1 VLTKIQYLVIILTL
15 MFSSSVKTVYAQGS
29 SYEEL
34 QAAYIFN
41 FAKYI
46 KWPESDANF
55 VIGVY
60 GETEIMEYLEK
71 TLAGKKVGSRSIELK
86 VISKVEALLECNI
99 VYVPESDSK
108 KVAELTTLVAGKSI
122 LIVTE
127 EDLIKKGAAI
137 SFVVEDERLR
147 FKLKK
152 SALVAAG
159 LAASEG
165 LLRLA
170 IQL

>member
-1 VLTKIQYLVIILTL
+1 MLKKLHHIVFIILLIGT
-15 MFSSSVKTVYAQGS
+15 SRSEVAAQHS

-34 QAAYIFN
+34 QAAYIYN

-46 KWPESDANF
+46 KWPQEKEKF

-60 GETEIMEYLEK
+60 GGSEIMDFLRK
-71 TLAGKKVGSRSIELK
+71 TLEGKKVGNRAIELK
-86 VISKVEALLECNI
+86 VIDKPDSFFDCNI
-99 VYVPESDSK
+99 IYVPESDSK
-108 KVAELTTLVAGKSI
+108 NLEELVVAVEGKSI

-127 EDLIKKGAAI
+127 EDMIRKGAMI
-137 SFVVEDERLR
+137 SFVLEDDRLR

-152 SALVAAG
+152 SSLANAG

-165 LLRLA
+165 LLKLA

>member
-1 VLTKIQYLVIILTL
+1 VLGKIQYLVIIIALVFFTS
-15 MFSSSVKTVYAQGS
+15 MKTAHAQVS

-46 KWPESDANF
+46 RWPESDANF

-60 GETEIMEYLEK
+60 GETDIMEFLEK
-71 TLAGKKVGSRSIELK
+71 TVAYKKVGNRSIELR
-86 VISKVEALLECNI
+86 VIRKSDSFLDCNI
-99 VYVPESDSK
+99 IYVPESDSK
-108 KVAELTTLVAGKSI
+108 KVAELTTAIAGKRI

-127 EDLIKKGAAI
+127 EDLIRRGAAI
-137 SFVVEDERLR
+137 SFVVEDDRLR

-152 SALVAAG
+152 SALADAG
-159 LAASEG
+159 LTASEG
-165 LLRLA
+165 LLKLA